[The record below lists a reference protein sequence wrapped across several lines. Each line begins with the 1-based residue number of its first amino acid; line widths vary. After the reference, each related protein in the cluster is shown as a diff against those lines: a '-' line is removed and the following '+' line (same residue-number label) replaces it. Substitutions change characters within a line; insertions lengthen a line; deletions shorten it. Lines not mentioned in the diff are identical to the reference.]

1 MMRRF
6 VRDRYSGWGDLAEP
20 SGYRR
25 GAARPAVGP
34 LTRVESR
41 PVRVDDVVHAMAT
54 GLRLAIRSRVGHRP
68 PVVAVKARTE
78 PDPSPAGWR

>member
-1 MMRRF
+1 MAGVTSRN
-6 VRDRYSGWGDLAEP
+6 P
-20 SGYRR
+20 
-25 GAARPAVGP
+25 PAIDVAPVGP

-41 PVRVDDVVHAMAT
+41 PVRLDDVVHAMAT
-54 GLRLAIRSRVGHRP
+54 GRRLAIRSRVGHRP